1 MKDFEQFLE
10 MMIDRAKQA
19 ERLQKTVPTS
29 DITGVLKHVLAEY
42 LKPSPEV
49 NHD

>member
-1 MKDFEQFLE
+1 MDDFEQFLE
-10 MMIDRAKQA
+10 MMIDRAKRA
-19 ERLQKTVPTS
+19 EIIQKTVPTS

-42 LKPSPEV
+42 LKPSPGV